1 MTAIP
6 ITSTSPA
13 VPVSTTSTNGTA
25 GAAGGAT
32 GTNQINENTFL
43 QLLVAQ
49 MKYQD
54 PLSPTDSTQFLT
66 QTAQFT
72 EVSTLQQIEADQQ
85 AIQHTNQLLAASGMV
100 GRGVTYATTGIA
112 PATAVATGTV
122 TVGGNLAQDA
132 PVGAHVTLDT
142 TAYNNIGT
150 SVPLQ
155 LQFTRTANG
164 WSMQASTNGQ
174 AIGSPSDVTFDATG
188 QRTSADITL
197 AASDLDTVTGTTGTW
212 PPAGMTINL
221 GAANDPNRLEMGAG
235 ASNAAVLQQDG
246 GDGHTLTGI
255 VTGIHVTSAGPQ
267 LEIDGRDVPL
277 SSVTEVQ
284 APAL

>member
-6 ITSTSPA
+6 PTTTTPPPSTTDTSSSTDTST
-13 VPVSTTSTNGTA
+13 
-25 GAAGGAT
+25 T
-32 GTNQINENTFL
+32 GSNQINEDTFL

-112 PATAVATGTV
+112 PATPAATSAV

-132 PVGAHVTLDT
+132 PVGAHVTTNT
-142 TAYNNIGT
+142 TVYNNIGT
-150 SVPLQ
+150 QIPLQ
-155 LQFTRTANG
+155 LQFTRTADG
-164 WSMQASTNGQ
+164 WSLQASSNGENLGTPQ
-174 AIGSPSDVTFDATG
+174 DVTFDATG
-188 QRTSADITL
+188 ERTSPDITL
-197 AASDLDTVTGTTGTW
+197 AQTDLDNISGTTGTW
-212 PPAGMTINL
+212 PASGMTITM
-221 GAANDPNRLEMGAG
+221 GTADDPNRVEMGAG
-235 ASNAAVLQQDG
+235 TSAMAVLEQNG
-246 GDGHTLTGI
+246 GDGNSLAGV
-255 VTGIHVTSAGPQ
+255 VTGIHVTSDGPE

-277 SSVTEVQ
+277 SAVTEVQ

>member
-6 ITSTSPA
+6 PTTAAPPAASTDSTSTD
-13 VPVSTTSTNGTA
+13 STSSTSSSS
-25 GAAGGAT
+25 
-32 GTNQINENTFL
+32 NQINENTFL

-72 EVSTLQQIEADQQ
+72 EVSTLQQIETDQQ

-100 GRGVTYATTGIA
+100 GRGVTFSTAGIA
-112 PATAVATGTV
+112 PATAVATGKV

-132 PVGAHVTLDT
+132 PVGANVTVNT
-142 TAYNNIGT
+142 TAYNNIG
-150 SVPLQ
+150 SQIPLQ
-155 LQFTRTANG
+155 LQFTRTAAG
-164 WSMQASTNGQ
+164 WSMQASSGGQ

-188 QRTSADITL
+188 ERTSPDITL
-197 AASDLDTVTGTTGTW
+197 SESQLDQLPGTTGTW
-212 PPAGMTINL
+212 PPAGMTISL
-221 GAANDPNRLEMGAG
+221 GAATDPNRVEMGAG
-235 ASNAAVLQQDG
+235 ASSAAVLEQDG
-246 GDGHTLTGI
+246 GDGHTLSGV
-255 VTGIHVTSAGPQ
+255 VTGIQITSDGPQ
-267 LEIDGRDVPL
+267 LEIDGRNVPL
-277 SSVTEVQ
+277 ASVTEVD

>member
-6 ITSTSPA
+6 ITSSTTPPA
-13 VPVSTTSTNGTA
+13 TSTTSTDGSS
-25 GAAGGAT
+25 AT
-32 GTNQINENTFL
+32 DSNQINENTFL

-72 EVSTLQQIEADQQ
+72 EVSTLQQIETDQQ
-85 AIQHTNQLLAASGMV
+85 AIQQTNQLLAASGMV
-100 GRGVTYATTGIA
+100 GRGVTYSTTGIA
-112 PATAVATGTV
+112 PATAVATNQV

-132 PVGAHVTLDT
+132 PAGAHVTLDT

-150 SVPLQ
+150 KIPLE
-155 LQFTRTANG
+155 LQFTRTADG
-164 WSMQASTNGQ
+164 WSMQASSNGVDV
-174 AIGSPSDVTFDATG
+174 GSPSTVTFDATG
-188 QRTSADITL
+188 QRTSGDTTL
-197 AASDLDTVTGTTGTW
+197 SESALDTISGTTGTW

-221 GAANDPNRLEMGAG
+221 GAATDPNRVEMGAG
-235 ASNAAVLQQDG
+235 ASSAAVLEQNG
-246 GDGHTLTGI
+246 GDGQSLTGI
-255 VTGIHVTSAGPQ
+255 VTGIKVTSSGPQ
-267 LEIDGRDVPL
+267 LEIDGRDVPM

>member
-6 ITSTSPA
+6 PTATLPTTTPTSSSTDSTS
-13 VPVSTTSTNGTA
+13 SSTNGN
-25 GAAGGAT
+25 
-32 GTNQINENTFL
+32 NQINENTFL

-85 AIQHTNQLLAASGMV
+85 SIQHTNELLAASGMV
-100 GRGVTYATTGIA
+100 GRGVTYSTTGIA
-112 PATAVATGTV
+112 PATAVSTSKV

-132 PVGAHVTLDT
+132 PVGAHVSVDT

-150 SVPLQ
+150 QVPLE

-164 WSMQASTNGQ
+164 WSVQAASNGQ
-174 AIGSPSDVTFDATG
+174 AIGSPSNITFDATG

-197 AASDLDTVTGTTGTW
+197 SESDLDSLPGTTGTW
-212 PPAGMTINL
+212 PATGMTISM
-221 GAANDPNRLEMGAG
+221 GAATDPNRVEMGAG
-235 ASNAAVLQQDG
+235 TSNVAVLEQDG
-246 GDGHTLTGI
+246 GDGQSLTGV
-255 VTGIHVTSAGPQ
+255 VTGIHVTADGPQ

-277 SSVTEVQ
+277 SSVMEVQ